1 MKNRC
6 SWCGDNELY
15 INYHDNEW
23 GVPVHND
30 RILFEFL
37 LLEGMQA
44 GLSWLT
50 ILKKRDN
57 FRKAFDGFDPAI
69 IARYNTAK
77 TDDLLTDAGIIRNKL
92 KIAAAVQNAQSFLQI
107 REEFGSFDRYIWQ
120 FVDGKPVQNIW
131 KTVSEIPAST
141 KESDEMSKDLKLR
154 GFKFVGTVICYAHMQ
169 ATGMVNDHVV
179 DCFRYDE
186 IKNWWLPA

>member
-23 GVPVHND
+23 SVPVHND

-131 KTVSEIPAST
+131 KTVSAIPAST

-154 GFKFVGTVICYAHMQ
+154 GFKFVGTIICYAHMQ

-186 IKNWWLPA
+186 IKNW